1 MSSKLIYQ
9 FSQKKT
15 DGDKT
20 MSDLLGGKGA
30 NLAEMSNLGI
40 NVPPGFTVT
49 TEVCNYFIENKSF
62 PENFDKELSASIKKL
77 EDYSGKVFGIS
88 ENPLLLSVRSGGRIS
103 MPGMMDSILNIG
115 LNDDNVIHLSKV
127 FNDERFALD
136 SYRRLIQMYG
146 NVVLD
151 IDHKRFEAVLENKKR
166 IDNLNSDADFNSDH
180 LRWII
185 DAYKNTVERFSDGP
199 FPQDPEEQLKASIQA
214 VFNSW
219 LNRRAITYRK
229 INNIPDHWG
238 TGATVQTMVLGI

>member
-1 MSSKLIYQ
+1 
-9 FSQKKT
+9 
-15 DGDKT
+15 
-20 MSDLLGGKGA
+20 
-30 NLAEMSNLGI
+30 
-40 NVPPGFTVT
+40 
-49 TEVCNYFIENKSF
+49 
-62 PENFDKELSASIKKL
+62 
-77 EDYSGKVFGIS
+77 
-88 ENPLLLSVRSGGRIS
+88 

-115 LNDDNVIHLSKV
+115 LNDDNVIHLSKKV

-199 FPQDPEEQLKASIQA
+199 FRK
-214 VFNSW
+214 
-219 LNRRAITYRK
+219 TYRRLLK
-229 INNIPDHWG
+229 LLRFRLYLIVG
-238 TGATVQTMVLGI
+238 

>member
-1 MSSKLIYQ
+1 MKNNLIFEFSKQ
-9 FSQKKT
+9 HT
-15 DGDKT
+15 DGDAS
-20 MSDLLGGKGA
+20 MINLLGGKGA

-40 NVPPGFTVT
+40 SVPPGFTIT
-49 TEVCNYFIENKSF
+49 TEVCNYYIENKSF

-77 EDYSGKVFGIS
+77 EDYSGKVFGTS

-151 IDHKRFEAVLENKKR
+151 IDHKRFEAVLENNHPLIPPR
-166 IDNLNSDADFNSDH
+166 VS
-180 LRWII
+180 
-185 DAYKNTVERFSDGP
+185 
-199 FPQDPEEQLKASIQA
+199 PESPMPPLVIGI
-214 VFNSW
+214 
-219 LNRRAITYRK
+219 L
-229 INNIPDHWG
+229 NIPILSS
-238 TGATVQTMVLGI
+238 ARPSPLALLEA

>member
-62 PENFDKELSASIKKL
+62 PENFDKELRASVKKL
-77 EDYSGKVFGIS
+77 EDYSGKVFGTS

-103 MPGMMDSILNIG
+103 MPGMMDTVLNLG
-115 LNDDNVIHLSKV
+115 LNDKTVEALS
-127 FNDERFALD
+127 NESGDSRFAYD
-136 SYRRLIQMYG
+136 SYRRFIQMYG
-146 NVVLD
+146 DVVMGVQARNEEEED
-151 IDHKRFEAVLENKKR
+151 PQATPGQSVPKGKSKGKGRGSAVT
-166 IDNLNSDADFNSDH
+166 
-180 LRWII
+180 
-185 DAYKNTVERFSDGP
+185 NTSWATP
-199 FPQDPEEQLKASIQA
+199 PWWKAGA
-214 VFNSW
+214 
-219 LNRRAITYRK
+219 A
-229 INNIPDHWG
+229 G
-238 TGATVQTMVLGI
+238 TAKWAKGRGKGGRYGEKS

>member
-1 MSSKLIYQ
+1 
-9 FSQKKT
+9 
-15 DGDKT
+15 
-20 MSDLLGGKGA
+20 
-30 NLAEMSNLGI
+30 
-40 NVPPGFTVT
+40 
-49 TEVCNYFIENKSF
+49 
-62 PENFDKELSASIKKL
+62 
-77 EDYSGKVFGIS
+77 
-88 ENPLLLSVRSGGRIS
+88 
-103 MPGMMDSILNIG
+103 MDSILNIG

-238 TGATVQTMVLGI
+238 TGATIQTMVFGNLNENSGTGVAFTRFPSTGKNELYGEYLMM